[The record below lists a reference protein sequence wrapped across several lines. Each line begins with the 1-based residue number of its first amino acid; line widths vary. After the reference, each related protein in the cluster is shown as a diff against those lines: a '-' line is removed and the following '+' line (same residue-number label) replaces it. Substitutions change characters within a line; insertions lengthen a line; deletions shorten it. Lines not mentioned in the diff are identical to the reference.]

1 MEGTTMAKVISG
13 SEFETEVLRSELP
26 VMVDFYAEWC
36 GPCKMLAPAVE
47 ELSRENEGKVK
58 IVKVD
63 IDQSSNVAY
72 QYNIRSVPTLMFFK
86 NGEPVDRVIGAV
98 PKAALEERI
107 NVIRG

>member
-1 MEGTTMAKVISG
+1 MAKVISG